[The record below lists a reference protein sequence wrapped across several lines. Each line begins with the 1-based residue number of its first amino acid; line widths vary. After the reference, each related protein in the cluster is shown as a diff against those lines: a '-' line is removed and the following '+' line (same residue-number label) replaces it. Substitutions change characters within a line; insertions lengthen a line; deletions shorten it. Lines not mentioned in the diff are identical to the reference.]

1 MLIYHYDPDG
11 VYVGSSEADPSPLEP
26 GVFLIPARATAL
38 APPHTGENEAAVF
51 DGAGWTVKPDF
62 RGAVY
67 WLADGEKRD
76 IVDVGEAIPA
86 DALSEPPP
94 VPPSRAD
101 VFAERDRRLARGV
114 TLSVTGYGD
123 VPVQG
128 RVADMIAYL
137 SVKDMAQARAHQGVT
152 DPVVTLRD
160 AANVMHSL
168 TPEQAIDLVSKA
180 QAAAQA
186 IYAASWAI
194 LDAAD
199 IPEDFARDARW
210 P

>member
-51 DGAGWTVKPDF
+51 KNNAWTLEPDY
-62 RGAVY
+62 RGTVY
-67 WLADGEKRD
+67 WLADGTKTK
-76 IVDVGEAIPA
+76 IVDIGEEVPA
-86 DALSEPPP
+86 DALSGPQ
-94 VPPSRAD
+94 PSRAD
-101 VFAERDRRLARGV
+101 VFAERDRRLELGV
-114 TLSVTGYGD
+114 TLTVSGYGD

-137 SVKDMAQARAHQGVT
+137 SVKDMARARADQGVT

-168 TPEQAIDLVSKA
+168 TPAQAIELVSKA
-180 QAAAQA
+180 QAAAQD

-199 IPEDFARDARW
+199 IPEDFASDTRW